1 MKIRRRMVL
10 GPVVALA
17 ALVAITG
24 GTAMAAPG
32 DPRPHSQVVEKAAGE
47 LGITPEALTGAITRA
62 RAAVKAAS
70 GDRRPQSQVVEKAA
84 GELGIA
90 PEALTGAITRARAAV
105 GQERISAKLA
115 ASVEK
120 GKITQ
125 QESDAI
131 QAWLKGRPA
140 ATSKL
145 GIGDVGTG
153 KERRHGHGRGGFKG
167 HGKHRMPPFEQPA
180 KPSPTP

>member
-62 RAAVKAAS
+62 RAAV
-70 GDRRPQSQVVEKAA
+70 
-84 GELGIA
+84 
-90 PEALTGAITRARAAV
+90 

-115 ASVEK
+115 AAVEK

>member
-115 ASVEK
+115 AAVEK